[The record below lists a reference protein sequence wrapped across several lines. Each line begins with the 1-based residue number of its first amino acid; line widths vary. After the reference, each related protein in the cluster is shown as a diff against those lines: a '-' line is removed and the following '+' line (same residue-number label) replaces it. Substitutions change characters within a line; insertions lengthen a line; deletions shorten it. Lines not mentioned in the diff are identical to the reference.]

1 MTLKWPEGLPTH
13 GRIQTACRDK
23 RYQSLLDVCTERNLK
38 VLLVGHH
45 QNDQLGKDRLM
56 DRLMDRWMNRHTNEW
71 MDEWIYR
78 YTDGSMDQ

>member
-23 RYQSLLDVCTERNLK
+23 RYQSLLDVCAERNLK

-45 QNDQLGKDRLM
+45 QNDQLGKVR
-56 DRLMDRWMNRHTNEW
+56 
-71 MDEWIYR
+71 
-78 YTDGSMDQ
+78 